1 MEAKWKQLEKMMK
14 KMKTANNVSLNEIG
28 NTFTI
33 LVTFLFTKNLCTQ
46 FKKFALLTLF
56 IFVEEVVKTRSL

>member
-1 MEAKWKQLEKMMK
+1 MK
-14 KMKTANNVSLNEIG
+14 IG
-28 NTFTI
+28 NTLTI

-56 IFVEEVVKTRSL
+56 IFVEEVVKREVCRQRTL

>member
-1 MEAKWKQLEKMMK
+1 MK
-14 KMKTANNVSLNEIG
+14 IG

-56 IFVEEVVKTRSL
+56 IFVEVVVKREVCRQCTL